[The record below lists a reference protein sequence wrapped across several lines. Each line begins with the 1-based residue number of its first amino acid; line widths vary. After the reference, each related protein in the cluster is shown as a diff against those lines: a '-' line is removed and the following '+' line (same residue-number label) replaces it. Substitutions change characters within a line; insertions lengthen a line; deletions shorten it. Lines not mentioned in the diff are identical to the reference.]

1 MMLGA
6 LPDLDSLIGKLHLRA
21 NDNAVPT
28 DEFTGATVV
37 SVDDSFQRVG
47 TVLMLSFEREQLSNG
62 EWSGLRESN
71 PPHHLGKVG

>member
-1 MMLGA
+1 M
-6 LPDLDSLIGKLHLRA
+6 LPDLDSLIGKLRRRA

-71 PPHHLGKVG
+71 SPHQLGKLG